1 MNMAPDVAASTWK
14 RGKQLF
20 LEGNWREAEE
30 ALTAALDG
38 VRREAD
44 DEVLERSVVDL
55 EYVPLMLEL
64 AELLILKERKQD
76 SRALL
81 QEIINIIED
90 LYPDEEGLLLDAYL
104 SYIDALSMCDDFAEA
119 EPYIDQA
126 VELAEEK
133 PEHIANGKLIQ
144 ALTTKAASYLA
155 QEQFEEAGPV
165 IDSCL
170 ALCTKH
176 GITKGDAVCSALL
189 FKGLLLHLGG
199 AVDQSEETFLKA
211 LEAVR
216 EETHSRSFQDVCF
229 GYTTLLV
236 SQSRFSDAIAF
247 LNKEIVIRESQTAP
261 EHPLLKRA
269 IASIAIANAAY
280 GDLEEAEVHAQRY
293 HRLVEMMGNAGAE
306 LRIDCLRTLVDIL
319 VEQSRYADA
328 EVLLNRANDILENL
342 QDNYVKATLISDVA
356 RLKVELGQYD
366 EAERLCTRALAMT
379 TEIKGEEHIETA
391 MCLSILGSAYFSNR
405 KINEAEA
412 TYRRAIELIEK
423 HHHFFTSFVGAEN
436 YRNLG
441 IILTQQK
448 KFEEAEEMFLK
459 ILAHHEKNNGQLQVQ
474 MAETHR
480 NLGELFEAQ
489 NKNHEALGQYEIA
502 LAIAKN
508 IYGPENAEVSDY
520 VCFLA
525 DIHRRDSRF
534 TEAEELYKK
543 ALKILENTL
552 GPQHPKTC
560 TLLQRFGEMAIEK
573 KEFIVAEEYFM
584 SALQRLEQT
593 LGTMHPEI
601 GYTCY
606 CLGAAFHWQEKLP
619 RAEEFYKRALAIK
632 EKQLGR
638 KHQDL
643 ANIIE
648 PLIDILAHQK
658 KYPEVEGLQRRMLE
672 IKSYD
677 AQKQRVD

>member
-1 MNMAPDVAASTWK
+1 MTQAPDTAHATWAK
-14 RGKQLF
+14 AKQSF
-20 LEGNWREAEE
+20 LDGHWREAEQAYCDAIDSVKKNGNDE
-30 ALTAALDG
+30 GAAPTI
-38 VRREAD
+38 
-44 DEVLERSVVDL
+44 VDL
-55 EYVPLMLEL
+55 AYVPLMLEY
-64 AELLILKERKQD
+64 AELLILKERKHD
-76 SRALL
+76 SRTLL
-81 QEIINIIED
+81 QEIINLIED
-90 LYPDEEGLLLDAYL
+90 LYPDEDALLLDAYL
-104 SYIDALSMCDDFAEA
+104 AYIDALSMCDDFAEA

-126 VELAEEK
+126 VEIAEEN
-133 PEHIANGKLIQ
+133 PAHIKNGKYIQ
-144 ALTTKAASYLA
+144 ALTTKAASHLA

-165 IDSCL
+165 IDACL
-170 ALCTKH
+170 EICTEH

-199 AVDQSEETFLKA
+199 DIENSEKTFLRG
-211 LEAVR
+211 LETVKD
-216 EETHSRSFQDVCF
+216 ESHSRSFQDVCF
-229 GYTTLLV
+229 GYTTLLI
-236 SQSRFSDAIAF
+236 SQSRFTDAIEF
-247 LNKEIVIRESQTAP
+247 LNKQIGLREKATSP
-261 EHPLLKRA
+261 DHPLLKRA
-269 IASIAIANAAY
+269 LASMAIANAAY

-319 VEQSRYADA
+319 VEQSRYAEA

-356 RLKVELGQYD
+356 RLKVELGLYD
-366 EAERLCTRALAMT
+366 EAETLCQRALAMT
-379 TEIKGEEHIETA
+379 TEIKGEDHIETA

-412 TYRRAIELIEK
+412 TYRKAIDLIER

-448 KFEEAEEMFLK
+448 KFEEAEQMFLK

-508 IYGPENAEVSDY
+508 IYGEDNAEVSDY
-520 VCFLA
+520 ICFLA
-525 DIHRRDSRF
+525 DIHRKTACF
-534 TEAEELYKK
+534 AEADELYKQ
-543 ALKILENTL
+543 ALKLLENTL

-573 KEFIVAEEYFM
+573 KEFIVAEEFFM
-584 SALQRLEQT
+584 AALQRLEQT

-638 KHQDL
+638 THGDL

-658 KYPEVEGLQRRMLE
+658 KYPEVEGLQRRMIE
-672 IKSYD
+672 IRSYD
-677 AQKQRVD
+677 AQRQST

>member
-1 MNMAPDVAASTWK
+1 MKMAQTAEQTWQQ
-14 RGKQLF
+14 GKQLF
-20 LEGNWREAEE
+20 VDGNWKDAEDCFSQALEAVREA
-30 ALTAALDG
+30 
-38 VRREAD
+38 AD
-44 DEVLERSVVDL
+44 DEVVERYIVDRK
-55 EYVPLMLEL
+55 YIPLMLDL

-76 SRALL
+76 SRTLL
-81 QEIINIIED
+81 QETINIIE
-90 LYPDEEGLLLDAYL
+90 LEYPSETGLLLDACL
-104 SYIDALSMCDDFAEA
+104 AYIDALSMCDDFGEA

-126 VELAEEK
+126 LELADSTEYLK
-133 PEHIANGKLIQ
+133 NGKYIQ

-155 QEQFEEAGPV
+155 QEQFDEAHPL
-165 IDSCL
+165 IDECL
-170 ALCTKH
+170 DLCTTH
-176 GITKGDAVCSALL
+176 GIKTGDAICSAYL

-199 AVDQSEETFLKA
+199 DVDSAETTFLTG
-211 LEAVR
+211 LETVR
-216 EETHSRSFQDVCF
+216 GETYSRSFQDVCF
-229 GYTTLLV
+229 GFTTLLI
-236 SQSRFSDAIAF
+236 SQSRFADAIGF
-247 LNKEIVIRESQTAP
+247 LNKEIANRESITSRD
-261 EHPLLKRA
+261 HPLLKRA
-269 IASIAIANAAY
+269 IASLAIANAAY
-280 GDLEEAEVHAQRY
+280 GDLEEAEAHAQRY
-293 HRLVEMMGNAGAE
+293 HRLVEMMGNAGSE

-379 TEIKGEEHIETA
+379 TEIKGEDHIETA

-405 KINEAEA
+405 KIDQAEA

-448 KFEEAEEMFLK
+448 KFEEAEQMFLK

-508 IYGPENAEVSDY
+508 IYGPENNEVSDY
-520 VCFLA
+520 ICFLA
-525 DIHRRDSRF
+525 DIHRKDSRF
-534 TEAEELYKK
+534 ADAEELYKQ
-543 ALKILENTL
+543 ALKLLENTL

-573 KEFIVAEEYFM
+573 KEFIMAEEYFL

-593 LGTMHPEI
+593 LGTIHPEI

-606 CLGAAFHWQEKLP
+606 CLGAAFHWQKKLP
-619 RAEEFYKRALAIK
+619 QAEQYYKRALSIK

-638 KHQDL
+638 THQDL

-648 PLIDILAHQK
+648 PLIDILGHQK
-658 KYPEVEGLQRRMLE
+658 KYAEVEGLQRRMIE
-672 IKSYD
+672 ITSYD
-677 AQKQRVD
+677 AQKQRTD